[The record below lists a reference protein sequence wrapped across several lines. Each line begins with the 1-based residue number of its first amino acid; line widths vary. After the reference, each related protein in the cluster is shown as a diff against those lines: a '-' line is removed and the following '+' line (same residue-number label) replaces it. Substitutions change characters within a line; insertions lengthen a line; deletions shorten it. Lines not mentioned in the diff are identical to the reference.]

1 MLKKLW
7 WLIVILLMAIAFAAG
22 YYCFA
27 LQHKNSA
34 ATRKAPVSDT
44 LALAAAAI
52 TPRDIE
58 FTQKYVGRILPIH
71 EAKVQPFIS
80 GFIEKIYVKGG
91 EYVKQG
97 DILLT
102 LQQDQYLAALE
113 AAYANVLQAQADLS
127 NAETYFTRI
136 QKAGKNSVS
145 PTEADNAKAQFLSAQ
160 AKFEYAKANLAAAE
174 VNYNYTVIRSPID
187 GLVGDVSLTV
197 GNYVSPSSGELFSIM
212 QYSPIRVM
220 FSVTDKE
227 FLTETSKPSPFYDDK
242 IFLKLADDTIFTNS
256 GEFKYTDNN
265 INAASNAIAV
275 FADFNNIGK
284 TLIPNA
290 YVTVLIKHIFK
301 YSVQVSKNLILLE
314 NDGNYVF
321 IIRDGKIIKEK
332 VNILAS
338 EKNDFILENTF
349 KKGDALLTEA
359 MRQSYYNHTITPK
372 FADNNLTKEDKK

>member
-7 WLIVILLMAIAFAAG
+7 WLIVILLMMIAFAAG

-34 ATRKAPVSDT
+34 ATHQAPVSDT
-44 LALAAAAI
+44 LALAAEAI
-52 TPRDIE
+52 TPRNIE
-58 FTQKYVGRILPIH
+58 FTQSYVGRILPIH

-80 GFIEKIYVKGG
+80 GFIEKIYVNGG
-91 EYVKQG
+91 EYVKKG

-102 LQQDQYLAALE
+102 LQQEQYLAELE
-113 AAYANVLQAQADLS
+113 AAYANVLQAQADLA
-127 NAETYFTRI
+127 NAETYYSRI

-187 GLVGDVSLTV
+187 GLVGDVSLTI
-197 GNYVSPSSGELFSIM
+197 GNYVSPSAGELFSVM
-212 QYSPIRVM
+212 QYSPVRVM

-227 FLTETSKPSPFYDDK
+227 FLNESAKPSPFYDDK
-242 IFLKLADDTIFTNS
+242 IYLKLADGKIFANA
-256 GEFKYTDNN
+256 GKFKYTDNS
-265 INAASNAIAV
+265 INAASNALAV
-275 FADFNNIGK
+275 FADFDNIGK
-284 TLIPNA
+284 TLVPNA
-290 YVTVLIKHIFK
+290 YVTVLVKHTFK
-301 YSVQVSKNLILLE
+301 YSVQISKNLILLE

-349 KKGDALLTEA
+349 KKGDAILTEA
-359 MRQSYYNHTITPK
+359 LRQSYYNRAITPK
-372 FADNNLTKEDKK
+372 FADNNLTGEDKK

>member
-7 WLIVILLMAIAFAAG
+7 WLIVILLMMIAFAAG

-34 ATRKAPVSDT
+34 ATHQAPVSDT
-44 LALAAAAI
+44 LALAAEAI
-52 TPRDIE
+52 TPRNIE
-58 FTQKYVGRILPIH
+58 FTQSYVGRILPIH

-80 GFIEKIYVKGG
+80 GFIEKIYVNGG
-91 EYVKQG
+91 EYVKKG

-102 LQQDQYLAALE
+102 LQQEQYLAELE
-113 AAYANVLQAQADLS
+113 AAYANVLQAQADLA
-127 NAETYFTRI
+127 NAETYYSRI

-187 GLVGDVSLTV
+187 GLVGDVSLTI
-197 GNYVSPSSGELFSIM
+197 GNYVSPSAGELFSVM
-212 QYSPIRVM
+212 QYSPVRVM

-227 FLTETSKPSPFYDDK
+227 FLNESAKPSPFYDDK
-242 IFLKLADDTIFTNS
+242 IYLKLADGKIFANA
-256 GEFKYTDNN
+256 GKFKYTDNS
-265 INAASNAIAV
+265 INAASNALAV
-275 FADFNNIGK
+275 FADFDNIGK
-284 TLIPNA
+284 TLVPNA
-290 YVTVLIKHIFK
+290 YVTVLVKHTFK
-301 YSVQVSKNLILLE
+301 YSVQISKNLILLE

-349 KKGDALLTEA
+349 KKGDAILTEK
-359 MRQSYYNHTITPK
+359 MRQSYYNRAITPK
-372 FADNNLTKEDKK
+372 FADNNLTGEDKK